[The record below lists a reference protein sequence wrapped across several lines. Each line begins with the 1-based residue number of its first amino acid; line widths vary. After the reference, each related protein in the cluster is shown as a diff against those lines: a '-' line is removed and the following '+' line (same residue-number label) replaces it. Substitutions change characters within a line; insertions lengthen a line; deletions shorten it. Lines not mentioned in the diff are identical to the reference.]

1 MDITVHKE
9 KKIDINVSQQS
20 ANINVGRPLNVNISL
35 QPQSIDIKPKKSSGM
50 AFEFVQKVV
59 AGANV
64 VRCTYAEFQSM
75 THLDG
80 KTWYAVTTTADEL
93 RYLYLGPTL
102 IAKASDD
109 GGTWG
114 FAYTFPI
121 IFGR

>member
-1 MDITVHKE
+1 MDLVVHN
-9 KKIDINVSQQS
+9 KKKVEINVSQQS
-20 ANINVGRPLNVNISL
+20 SSITVGNPRNVNITL
-35 QPQSIDIKPKKSSGM
+35 RPQSVDIRPPANKGM
-50 AFEFVQKVV
+50 AFEFVQNVI
-59 AGANV
+59 GGTGV

-75 THLDG
+75 ERLDG

>member
-1 MDITVHKE
+1 MELDVNKDKAIG
-9 KKIDINVSQQS
+9 IDILQQS
-20 ANINVGRPLNVNISL
+20 PQIDVKPTNAVEIDLQKQEVSL
-35 QPQSIDIKPKKSSGM
+35 KVPSKSGV

-75 THLDG
+75 TNLDG
-80 KTWYAVTTTADEL
+80 KTWYAVTTTTDEL
-93 RYLYLGPTL
+93 RYLYLGSTL

>member
-1 MDITVHKE
+1 MELDVNKGNVIG
-9 KKIDINVSQQS
+9 IDILQQS
-20 ANINVGRPLNVNISL
+20 PQIDVKPTATVEIDVQRQDVSL
-35 QPQSIDIKPKKSSGM
+35 KVPPKGGV

-59 AGANV
+59 AGSNV
-64 VRCTYAEFQSM
+64 VRCTYTEFQSM
-75 THLDG
+75 AHLDG

>member
-1 MDITVHKE
+1 MNITVHKE
-9 KKIDINVSQQS
+9 KNIDIHISQQS
-20 ANINVGRPLNVNISL
+20 ASINVGRPQNVNISL
-35 QPQSIDIKPKKSSGM
+35 QPQSIDIRPRKSNGI

-75 THLDG
+75 ERLDG

-93 RYLYLGPTL
+93 RYLYLGATL

-121 IFGR
+121 TFGR

>member
-1 MDITVHKE
+1 MDLVVHG
-9 KKIDINVSQQS
+9 KKNVEINVSQQS
-20 ANINVGRPLNVNISL
+20 SNLKVGGARDVKITL
-35 QPQSIDIKPKKSSGM
+35 QPQNVELKPPANKGM
-50 AFEFVQKVV
+50 AFEFVQKVI
-59 AGANV
+59 GGTGV
-64 VRCTYAEFQSM
+64 VRCTYSEFQSM
-75 THLDG
+75 ERLDG